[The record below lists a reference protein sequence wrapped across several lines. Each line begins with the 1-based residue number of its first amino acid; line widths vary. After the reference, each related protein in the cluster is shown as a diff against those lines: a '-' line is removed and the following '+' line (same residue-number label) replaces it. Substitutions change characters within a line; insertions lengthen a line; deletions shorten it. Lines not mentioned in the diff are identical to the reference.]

1 MFNINAL
8 VQKAQAFIEPASKS
22 ADTSPSK
29 AALFRLQFH
38 LPDSQN
44 PLYET
49 TAELLLAA
57 PHKIRQADEVSGTRS
72 KSQSQGNSYVGKL
85 HLSENFLCFSTQP
98 TSFTP
103 SSSLQASSGFTGA
116 THGAGPA
123 GNGFTVPLCA
133 IRRVERLLT
142 QDSLFALKL
151 TTWNGF
157 ALTSKK
163 AAPGTAQEFTLQLAG
178 NRSSAER
185 FCDGLKRG
193 LRDGVKE
200 FGKMKAVI
208 VDCYSEYLL
217 SGQSKAGKAA
227 EIVPSET
234 RQSPDVGLGM
244 IFRYPGDAK
253 KLRDRSKIRLWGEY
267 FRGWWNGRCV
277 LTLV

>member
-8 VQKAQAFIEPASKS
+8 VQKAQSLI
-22 ADTSPSK
+22 DTSPKPADAVPSK
-29 AALFRLQFH
+29 ATLFRLQFH

-44 PLYET
+44 PLHET
-49 TAELLLAA
+49 TAELLLSV
-57 PHKIRQADEVSGTRS
+57 PYKLRQTDEASGTKSRS
-72 KSQSQGNSYVGKL
+72 SGHGNSYIGKL

-103 SSSLQASSGFTGA
+103 TSTLQASSGFTGA

-133 IRRVERLLT
+133 VRRVERLLT

-151 TTWNGF
+151 TTWNGH

-163 AAPGTAQEFTLQLAG
+163 AEPSEAQEFTLQLAG
-178 NRSSAER
+178 NRGSAER
-185 FCDGLKRG
+185 FCDGLKKG
-193 LRDGVKE
+193 LREGVKE

-208 VDCYSEYLL
+208 VDCYSEHLL
-217 SGQSKAGKAA
+217 SGQTKTDKA
-227 EIVPSET
+227 IDIIPSET

-267 FRGWWNGRCV
+267 FKGWSK
-277 LTLV
+277 